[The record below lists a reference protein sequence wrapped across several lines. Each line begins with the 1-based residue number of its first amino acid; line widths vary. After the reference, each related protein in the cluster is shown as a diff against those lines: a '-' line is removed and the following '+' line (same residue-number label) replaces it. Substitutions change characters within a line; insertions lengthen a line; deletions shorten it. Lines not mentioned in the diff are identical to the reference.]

1 MKKIII
7 LCIAAAVL
15 LSACTCYITEE
26 TELYPVEKYVM
37 HDTGIEV
44 WADHEGNTEGYFFE
58 YDDNVIH
65 PCEEE
70 TSRVVAIFGASQG
83 NRWLRRKYLYL
94 SKEDFK
100 QYLYEI
106 YDLEDYEMQK
116 ESIKQEITNLQVEL
130 NELERMVEQE
140 KEGGE

>member
-15 LSACTCYITEE
+15 LSGCSYYTTEE

-37 HDTGIEV
+37 HDIGIEV
-44 WADHEGNTEGYFFE
+44 WANNEGETEGYFFE
-58 YDDNVIH
+58 YDANKIH
-65 PCEEE
+65 PCDEE
-70 TSRVVAIFGASQG
+70 TSRVVAIYGVSQG
-83 NRWLRRKYLYL
+83 NRWPRRQYLYL

-100 QYLYEI
+100 QYLYQI
-106 YDLEDYEMQK
+106 YDLEDYEAQK